1 MKTSA
6 GVEFQLV
13 PRAELTPARKSDM
26 FQLLARHFDG
36 VAPEQFARDL
46 AEKNLVLLLRRG
58 DTLVGFSTLLA
69 YTTTVRSELRFP
81 AGDEVTRLKCFQ
93 EQNGQLESPHV
104 VSYNLTGPSENETVN
119 VIYSGDTIVAPEAWG
134 STALPRAWVAGVN
147 ALRGALPAGRCF
159 WLLLTSGF
167 RTYRFLPVFWREF
180 FPRFDAPTPRTTQ
193 RLLEQL
199 ARDRFGTQFDPRA
212 GVVKF
217 MRPQRLQA
225 GLEQVPA
232 NRVND
237 PHVAFFLAR
246 NPGHGDGDELVCLTE
261 LCPENLTA
269 AGRRMMTPQIC
280 AADPDH
286 R

>member
-1 MKTSA
+1 MNTSSA
-6 GVEFQLV
+6 IQFQLV
-13 PRAELTPARKSDM
+13 PRAELTAAQKGGM
-26 FQLLARHFDG
+26 CQLLARHFDG
-36 VAPEQFARDL
+36 VTPEQFARDL
-46 AEKNLVLLLRRG
+46 AEKNLALLLQR
-58 DTLVGFSTLLA
+58 DEMLVGFSTLLA
-69 YTTTVRSELRFP
+69 YATSFEGEP
-81 AGDEVTRLKCFQ
+81 
-93 EQNGQLESPHV
+93 
-104 VSYNLTGPSENETVN
+104 VN

-134 STALPRAWVAGVN
+134 STALPRAWVAGVD

-180 FPRFDAPTPRTTQ
+180 FPRFDAPTPPAMQ
-193 RLLEQL
+193 CLLERL

-217 MRPQRLQA
+217 TRPQRLQA
-225 GLEQVPA
+225 GLEQVSS

-246 NPGHGDGDELVCLTE
+246 NPGHGNGDELVCFTE
-261 LCPENLTA
+261 LCSGNLTA
-269 AGRRMMTPQIC
+269 AGRRMMTPQTC